1 MLEAARKAV
10 GFAKCSSREGLDSD
24 EKLAFALTKL
34 IEIVGEASK
43 HVSRDFRETHPE
55 LPWAE
60 MAQARDRLIH
70 GYFDLDYGIIWTIA
84 SVHLPGVIAALKEI
98 VPPEGE

>member
-1 MLEAARKAV
+1 MLEAGRKTV
-10 GFAKCSSREGLDSD
+10 EFAKHSSREDLDGD

-43 HVSRDFRETHPE
+43 HASGDFRDSHPE
-55 LPWAE
+55 LPWSE
-60 MAQARDRLIH
+60 MARARDRLIH

-84 SVHLPGVIAALKEI
+84 TVHMPQVVAALEKI